1 MEKLQSR
8 SNVRRIIVALSL
20 ALVVAGVFLFWPVRT
35 PTAEPVPTPNGYD
48 DFQKAAAL
56 LSRSTTIVPR
66 DLAEEKLREMVTQDR
81 PALKLL
87 RAGLE
92 LECRVPVVYSTNYID
107 KHIPEL
113 SGHRLLAGA
122 LVAEGRVAELDQRT
136 NDAARSYLDAIHL
149 GHEAARGGM
158 QIDHLMGVVCE
169 AMGSSKLTKIASAL
183 NAKECR
189 AAIATLE
196 SIENKRESPDETLR
210 IERTFARSEGMKQRI
225 SSMINTK
232 SLDPVKQWYRKY
244 LVRLQ
249 GEIDRQSQL
258 RVDLARR
265 AYELEHGNP
274 PADLHV
280 LMPTYLKA
288 LPQLQPSTTN
298 ASSGPRLKR

>member
-8 SNVRRIIVALSL
+8 SHVRRIIVALSL
-20 ALVVAGVFLFWPVRT
+20 ALVAAGVFLFWPGRT

-48 DFQKAAAL
+48 DILKAAAL
-56 LSRSTTIVPR
+56 LSPTTTIVPR
-66 DLAEEKLREMVTQDR
+66 ELAEGKLREMVTQNSA
-81 PALKLL
+81 ALKLL
-87 RAGLE
+87 RAAFE
-92 LECRVPVVYSTNYID
+92 RECRVPVLYSRNYID

-136 NDAARSYLDAIHL
+136 NDAARCYFDAIRL
-149 GHEAARGGM
+149 GHESARGGM
-158 QIDHLMGVVCE
+158 QIDHLVGVGCE
-169 AMGSSKLTKIASAL
+169 AMGSSKLAKIVPAL

-189 AAIATLE
+189 AVIATLE
-196 SIENKRESPDETLR
+196 SIENKRESPDESLR
-210 IERTFARSEGMKQRI
+210 IERTWWRSEGMQQRI
-225 SSMINTK
+225 KNMIAWK
-232 SLDPVKQWYRKY
+232 SVDPVKRWHRGY

-249 GEIDRQSQL
+249 GEIARQAQL

-280 LMPTYLKA
+280 LVPTYLKS
-288 LPQLQPSTTN
+288 LPQIQPPSTN